1 MIERWFE
8 PFTLLETTAVP
19 DGVGGQISGFAP
31 VLAFQGA
38 LSFTTGAE
46 TSLAGQTIAAETL
59 VLLHEFDVTL
69 TPGDHVR
76 REKNG
81 AVYRVKASSD
91 SRRAPAFSGLRFAQV
106 EVERLVIPC

>member
-19 DGVGGQISGFAP
+19 DGMGGQISGYSP
-31 VLAFQGA
+31 VLDFQGA
-38 LSFTTGAE
+38 LSFTTGAD
-46 TSLAGQTIAAETL
+46 TSLAGQTVAAETL
-59 VLLHEFDVTL
+59 VLLHEYDVTL
-69 TPGDHVR
+69 SPGDHVR
-76 REKNG
+76 REKSG

-91 SRRAPAFSGLRFAQV
+91 GMRAPAFSGLRFAQV